1 MLDGGIGELAADEAL
16 GVKHGVVGVHGHLI
30 LGGVPHQALRVGEGH
45 IAGGDPVTLVVGN
58 DLHPTVL
65 EHANTENKITVN

>member
-1 MLDGGIGELAADEAL
+1 MPVILFYLPLAIG
-16 GVKHGVVGVHGHLI
+16 
-30 LGGVPHQALRVGEGH
+30 GEGH